1 MAVTAY
7 LSILETNLGIICACV
22 PTLRPLVKKIAPVL
36 VGSSNRDITGYGKS
50 TRLDDET
57 TRRHKS
63 TADGSIYIQKEV
75 NFHSTTELRTPS
87 SNVKDPYAIEDRSSD
102 EISLQQL
109 QPSGSSKV

>member
-50 TRLDDET
+50 SRLD
-57 TRRHKS
+57 
-63 TADGSIYIQKEV
+63 
-75 NFHSTTELRTPS
+75 
-87 SNVKDPYAIEDRSSD
+87 
-102 EISLQQL
+102 SLL
-109 QPSGSSKV
+109 THA

>member
-1 MAVTAY
+1 MATVAY
-7 LSILETNLGIICACV
+7 LSILETTLGIICACV

-36 VGSSNRDITGYGKS
+36 VGSSNKDVTGYGGS
-50 TRLDDET
+50 SRLDEEG

-63 TADGSIYIQKEV
+63 TADGSIYIQKDV

-102 EISLQQL
+102 EISLQNL
-109 QPSGSSKV
+109 QPSGSGKT